1 MLETSARLLRLLS
14 LLQARRDW
22 SGHELAARLE
32 VDVRTIRRDV
42 DRLRDLGYRVQASSG
57 VGGGYQ
63 FGAGASMPPLL
74 LDDDE
79 AVAVTVALRSAAGS
93 AVRLEETAM
102 RVLAKID
109 QILPPRLRPRLNALH
124 SVTVSLERAAEPLD
138 PEMLTTVAVAC
149 RDRVYLR
156 FRYRDRGG
164 KKTAR
169 VVEPV
174 RLAHTGR
181 RWYLAAWDCGRSD
194 WRTFR
199 MDRLLPPLSTGRRF
213 LPREPPDGDIAA
225 YVQRS
230 ISYAPYRFRARLALE
245 GSAASLANRI
255 PPWLGILEAVD
266 EKSCV
271 LSTGGDSLEMLVA
284 QMVMTGV
291 DFELLEPSDLG
302 PSLRRIAAKLR
313 RATQRSSRSRQDV
326 DPSSVRAR
334 SGAVA
339 T

>member
-14 LLQARRDW
+14 LLQGRRDW
-22 SGHELAARLE
+22 SGQELAARLE

-42 DRLRDLGYRVQASSG
+42 DRLRDLGYRVRASSG

-93 AVRLEETAM
+93 VVRLEETAM

-109 QILPPRLRPRLNALH
+109 QILPPRLRPRLSALH
-124 SVTVSLERAAEPLD
+124 SVTVSLDRAAEPID
-138 PEMLTTVAVAC
+138 PEVLTTVAVAC
-149 RDRVYLR
+149 RDNLSLR

-164 KKTAR
+164 KTSVR

-181 RWYLAAWDCGRSD
+181 RWYLAAWDSGRSD

-199 MDRLLPPLSTGRRF
+199 MDRLQPPLSTGRRF
-213 LPREPPDGDIAA
+213 RPREPPEGDVAA

-245 GSAASLANRI
+245 GSAAKLAERI
-255 PPWLGILEAVD
+255 PPWLGVLEAVD
-266 EKSCV
+266 ERSCV
-271 LSTGGDSLEMLVA
+271 LSTGGDSLEMVVA

-291 DFELLEPSDLG
+291 DFELLEPADLA
-302 PSLRRIAAKLR
+302 PTLRRFAARLR
-313 RATQRSSRSRQDV
+313 RATQRSGRSPAPAAKVPDS
-326 DPSSVRAR
+326 P
-334 SGAVA
+334 
-339 T
+339 